1 VKIIKKKIELIDNQK
16 YISENLEKSLINE
29 KENME
34 YYDELFLFDD
44 HDIYLNDDHNYLKN
58 NINLLKNNKIGNKK

>member
-1 VKIIKKKIELIDNQK
+1 MKIIKKKIELIDNQK

-44 HDIYLNDDHNYLKN
+44 HDIYLNDDHNYLKR